1 MTPCREAVRGTLILL
16 GQGAISRAGFNGP
29 YVDSSRQKGFVNFGV
44 SHVMRLLGSCEAS
57 QRTSWYQK
65 WQVHQFVRPEALSG
79 TVHNTLNAALNAPID
94 ASLLDNK
101 ELLIRVAAANGA
113 QNSYDGL
120 VGETY
125 LLSQV
130 R

>member
-1 MTPCREAVRGTLILL
+1 M
-16 GQGAISRAGFNGP
+16 
-29 YVDSSRQKGFVNFGV
+29 
-44 SHVMRLLGSCEAS
+44 
-57 QRTSWYQK
+57 
-65 WQVHQFVRPEALSG
+65 HQFVRPEALSG